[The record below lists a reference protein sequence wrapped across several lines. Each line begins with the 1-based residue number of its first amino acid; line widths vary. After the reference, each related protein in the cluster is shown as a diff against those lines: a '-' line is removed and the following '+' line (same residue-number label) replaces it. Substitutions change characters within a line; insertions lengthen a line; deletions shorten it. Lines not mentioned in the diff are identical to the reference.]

1 VASMD
6 AGGAEDMKLPGNE
19 GQCSGWG
26 NGSIW

>member
-1 VASMD
+1 MD